1 MAGPESFNE
10 KFLGNAPVPNT
21 GTRGAAGPPAVGGRA
36 VGMPKAVDQAD
47 GTANLRSDGKH
58 MNAAPNA
65 AYTSGKDM
73 RPSAVASF
81 TDNKV

>member
-10 KFLGNAPVPNT
+10 KFLGNADVPVT
-21 GTRGAAGPPAVGGRA
+21 GTRGAAGPPAVGGGGH
-36 VGMPKAVDQAD
+36 GMPRGVDQAD
-47 GTANLRSDGKH
+47 CTANIRSDGVR

-65 AYTSGKDM
+65 AYTGGKDM
-73 RPSAVASF
+73 RPSAVDSF

>member
-10 KFLGNAPVPNT
+10 KFLGNAHVPVT

-36 VGMPKAVDQAD
+36 VGMPSAVVKAD
-47 GTANLRSDGKH
+47 GTANIRSDGKH
-58 MNAAPNA
+58 LNAAPNA
-65 AYTSGKDM
+65 AYTGGKDM
-73 RPSAVASF
+73 RPSAVDSF

>member
-10 KFLGNAPVPNT
+10 KFLGNASVPVT
-21 GTRGAAGPPAVGGRA
+21 GTRGAAGPSAVGGRA
-36 VGMPKAVDQAD
+36 VGMPSAVDQAD
-47 GTANLRSDGKH
+47 GTANIRSDGKH

-65 AYTSGKDM
+65 AYMSASDH
-73 RPSAVASF
+73 RPKAVDSF

>member
-1 MAGPESFNE
+1 MAGPESFND

-21 GTRGAAGPPAVGGRA
+21 GTRGAAMPPAVGGRA

-47 GTANLRSDGKH
+47 GTANIRSDGKH
-58 MNAAPNA
+58 MMAAPLSPNPG
-65 AYTSGKDM
+65 GKDH